1 MLKDYIVSELRKLA
15 DRIETGNCELSDS
28 QAMEVM
34 SVISHEAL
42 SKAEACKYL
51 NISRSKFDRLIKEGT
66 LPKGRKRK
74 GFKELVW
81 YKDDLFNVSE

>member
-42 SKAEACKYL
+42 SKAEAIQSLQEQVESLKKGMEQML
-51 NISRSKFDRLIKEGT
+51 AIMTKGESK
-66 LPKGRKRK
+66 
-74 GFKELVW
+74 
-81 YKDDLFNVSE
+81 